1 MNSKASELTRLKR
14 NLFLQLAAIGL
25 FPLTA
30 LIFMTLHVGTMA
42 DDIQTARSIETLSRS
57 ARSHYKGFFDGV
69 LEAVDL
75 GKLPTKAMTNLEA
88 AEGDLQSLQKK
99 VAAEPELAT
108 MNANI
113 KNQLSLLRTDNAV
126 STLLGLR
133 QGINAANS
141 ALDGISN
148 RLEEKSRQ
156 QVETLI
162 DTSTTLRYTAFSLV
176 IVMLI
181 FWAFVVRYLLQRL
194 TMPVDKAIAM
204 CTMMATGQ
212 LVLDNR
218 HATSNGDIGGLL
230 ANIDAMRH
238 KWLAVV
244 NALRSQTQ
252 NMWQSSHNLTLQ
264 VAALEDNAHQQSLA
278 ANAIA
283 ASVEEMTVNIE
294 NIARQAQQANSHA
307 DIGGEV
313 ATSSMQAI
321 GRVSAEVEQVAAMIN
336 QAAHS
341 VLELDAKTV
350 GIAGIITVIQ
360 SIANQTNLLALN
372 AAIEAARAGDAG
384 RGFAIVA
391 DEVRKLADQT
401 GASTKSISTMIAEMT
416 LATKQIVISMEG
428 SVERVKFSVDLGRE
442 AAQCMTEVQNTSA
455 SISTAINQLDQALR
469 QQRQSALEIEQRIM
483 SIASASEHHAA
494 SGKMVSESAQ
504 IIETAAKAISADID
518 YFKTDAA

>member
-1 MNSKASELTRLKR
+1 MISEASELTRLKR
-14 NLFLQLAAIGL
+14 ILFLQLAAIGL

-57 ARSHYKGFFDGV
+57 ARGHYKAFFDGV

-75 GKLPTKAMTNLEA
+75 GKLPAKAMTNLEA
-88 AEGDLQSLQKK
+88 AESDLQNLQQK
-99 VAAEPELAT
+99 VNAEPELAA

-126 STLLGLR
+126 TTLLGLR

-141 ALDGISN
+141 SLDSISN

-162 DTSTTLRYTAFSLV
+162 ETSTTLRYTAFSLV
-176 IVMLI
+176 IIMLI
-181 FWAFVVRYLLQRL
+181 FWALVVRYLLRRL
-194 TMPVDKAIAM
+194 TMPVENAIAI
-204 CTMMATGQ
+204 CTTMAAGQ
-212 LVLDNR
+212 LVLNNR
-218 HATSNGDIGGLL
+218 HANSSGDIGGLL
-230 ANIDAMRH
+230 ANIDAMRC

-252 NMWQSSHNLTLQ
+252 NMWQSSQNLSQQ

-283 ASVEEMTVNIE
+283 TSVEEMTLNIE
-294 NIARQAQQANSHA
+294 NIARQAQQASSHA
-307 DIGGEV
+307 DVGGEV

-321 GRVSAEVEQVAAMIN
+321 GRVSTEVEQVAAMIN

-401 GASTKSISTMIAEMT
+401 GESTKSISKMIAEMMQ
-416 LATKQIVISMEG
+416 ATKQIVVSMEG

-442 AAQCMTEVQNTSA
+442 AAQRMTEVQTTSA

-483 SIASASEHHAA
+483 SIASSSERHAA
-494 SGKMVSESAQ
+494 AGKMVSESAQ

-518 YFKTDAA
+518 YFKTDTL